1 MVFDSCWFSV
11 HNAKFSGDI
20 MYFDILQLGFYNS

>member
-1 MVFDSCWFSV
+1 MIAVDFSV